1 LFLHGIRWTFDGPG
15 ISISPSIQV
24 YIFSGW
30 FIYPARCSAQQLVR
44 RSLWQRPDH
53 WLLISATC
61 GNSIFHIE
69 PWRSKR
75 KSVQSGSLCVQ
86 RRLRRLPYRLL
97 SLPKMMRLWYSL
109 RLLTLGP
116 DDPFFFDSIFGVID
130 RTFPALDRDP
140 CEGIISPHLCSKG
153 VKTKRNHKTRWNFQ
167 FPFILI
173 PLHPLRRGRPI

>member
-1 LFLHGIRWTFDGPG
+1 LPLHGLCWTFEGPG
-15 ISISPSIQV
+15 LSISPSIQV

-30 FIYPARCSAQQLVR
+30 FIYPARCSTQKRVH
-44 RSLWQRPDH
+44 RSLWQRADH
-53 WLLISATC
+53 YLLISATRA
-61 GNSIFHIE
+61 NSIFHIE
-69 PWRSKR
+69 SMRTEE
-75 KSVQSGSLCVQ
+75 KSVECFGPFVQ

-140 CEGIISPHLCSKG
+140 CEGMISPHLCSKG

-173 PLHPLRRGRPI
+173 PLHPLRNGRPI